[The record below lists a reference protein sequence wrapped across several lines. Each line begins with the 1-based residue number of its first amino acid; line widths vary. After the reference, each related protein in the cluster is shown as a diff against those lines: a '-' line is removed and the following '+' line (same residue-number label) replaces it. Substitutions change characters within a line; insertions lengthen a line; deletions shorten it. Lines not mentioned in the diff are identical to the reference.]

1 MLDHLP
7 LDEKWNVY
15 THGFGAVMSLLG
27 SVLLFNH
34 LNEVDTTT
42 TLALLIYGFS
52 MVFLFSASAIY
63 HGVLPKQQ
71 AFWQKIDHI
80 GIYFLIAG
88 TYTPVT
94 LTILKDSSGL
104 YLLAGVWSIALIGT
118 LYKIFMI
125 GRFKN
130 FSLFLYLAMGW
141 LVIFDIQNVITLFPE
156 EAFIYLALGGFLY
169 TVGTVFYRWERLYF
183 HHVIWHVF
191 VLAGAAAHFQMVVV
205 LVV

>member
-34 LNEVDTTT
+34 LNEVDTTI

-63 HGVLPKQQ
+63 HGVLPRQQ

-80 GIYFLIAG
+80 GIYFLISN
-88 TYTPVT
+88 YFRSLFQSCENKKIT
-94 LTILKDSSGL
+94 LSVSQSYASIWSYFKFFRHDLIIGILGSFFFSALSILK
-104 YLLAGVWSIALIGT
+104 YC
-118 LYKIFMI
+118 
-125 GRFKN
+125 
-130 FSLFLYLAMGW
+130 
-141 LVIFDIQNVITLFPE
+141 
-156 EAFIYLALGGFLY
+156 
-169 TVGTVFYRWERLYF
+169 VF
-183 HHVIWHVF
+183 H
-191 VLAGAAAHFQMVVV
+191 
-205 LVV
+205 

>member
-80 GIYFLIAG
+80 GIYFFNCWNLYPCY
-88 TYTPVT
+88 TYH
-94 LTILKDSSGL
+94 IKG
-104 YLLAGVWSIALIGT
+104 
-118 LYKIFMI
+118 
-125 GRFKN
+125 
-130 FSLFLYLAMGW
+130 
-141 LVIFDIQNVITLFPE
+141 
-156 EAFIYLALGGFLY
+156 
-169 TVGTVFYRWERLYF
+169 
-183 HHVIWHVF
+183 
-191 VLAGAAAHFQMVVV
+191 
-205 LVV
+205 